1 MKLQGTRLEVN
12 LKSLAH
18 NFRYLKSKIPSG
30 TLFMA
35 VVKANAYGH
44 GAIKVAH
51 KLQELGADYIA
62 VAYVSEGAR
71 LRDHGITAPIC
82 VFHPQVHELE
92 LCIERCLEPVLYS
105 VEVLEE
111 FLAFAKAKNQKNY
124 PVHIEFNTGMNRLG
138 IDPEDLHKVLEII
151 NDQDHI
157 KVRGV
162 QSHLGASEDLAEDEF
177 NKNQISLF
185 HKTADAFEK
194 SLGYPIIRHEAN
206 TSGILNYKESH
217 FTMVRS
223 GIGLYGYGNDPEH
236 DKYLK
241 PISSL
246 KSNISLIR
254 TIEKGES
261 VSYNRKFFAPKKMTY
276 AVVALG
282 HGDGI
287 HRIHGMGNMEV
298 EINGKKAPTLGI
310 ICMDMFMVDV
320 SDIDC
325 KVGDEVIIWDENH
338 QTAQTVAENAGTISY
353 EILTVISD
361 RVPRYYLQH

>member
-12 LKSLAH
+12 LKSLTH
-18 NFRYLKSKIPSG
+18 NFRYLKSKIPPG

-51 KLQELGADYIA
+51 KLQELGTDYIA
-62 VAYVSEGAR
+62 TAYASEGSK
-71 LRDHGITAPIC
+71 LRDNGITTPIC

-105 VEVLEE
+105 IEVLEE

-138 IDPEDLHKVLEII
+138 VDPKELDKVLDIL
-151 NDQDHI
+151 NCQSYI

-162 QSHLGASEDLAEDEF
+162 QSHLGASEDLAEDKF
-177 NKNQISLF
+177 NRSQISLF
-185 HKTADAFEK
+185 HKTADDFEQG
-194 SLGYPIIRHEAN
+194 LGYAIIRHEAN
-206 TSGILNYKESH
+206 TSGILNYQESH

-236 DKYLK
+236 DKHLK

-261 VSYNRKFFAPKKMTY
+261 VSYNRKYFAPHRMTY

-320 SDIDC
+320 SGIEC
-325 KVGDEVIIWDENH
+325 RVGDEVIIWDENQ

-361 RVPRYYLQH
+361 RVPRYYLQR